1 MMAERPSSAGKSLD
15 VKLVTDEPDLVMA
28 HLKARH
34 ASEEQMSSVADI
46 GGEITAYGAEFVF
59 DCPAADSPPSLQP
72 RVHIIYREHDGWPS
86 ARNSEFSLLQT
97 CLSYEICVALTFEKL
112 WRHR

>member
-15 VKLVTDEPDLVMA
+15 VKLVTEEPDLVMA

-46 GGEITAYGAEFVF
+46 SVTRSRCRLLRA
-59 DCPAADSPPSLQP
+59 PP
-72 RVHIIYREHDGWPS
+72 WPS
-86 ARNSEFSLLQT
+86 EAARWMAVLL
-97 CLSYEICVALTFEKL
+97 S
-112 WRHR
+112 

>member
-46 GGEITAYGAEFVF
+46 GGKMTAYGAGCDLSYVLSA
-59 DCPAADSPPSLQP
+59 AADSPP
-72 RVHIIYREHDGWPS
+72 PS
-86 ARNSEFSLLQT
+86 SQT
-97 CLSYEICVALTFEKL
+97 SPSPQ
-112 WRHR
+112 HSP

>member
-15 VKLVTDEPDLVMA
+15 VKLVTEEPDLVMA

-46 GGEITAYGAEFVF
+46 GGKVHFRVLGCAVF
-59 DCPAADSPPSLQP
+59 ALSTTGDSPSPSSQTSPPYSPQP
-72 RVHIIYREHDGWPS
+72 ATQRACKRATRR
-86 ARNSEFSLLQT
+86 ARTAQNS
-97 CLSYEICVALTFEKL
+97 V
-112 WRHR
+112 R

>member
-15 VKLVTDEPDLVMA
+15 VKLVTEEPDLVMA

-46 GGEITAYGAEFVF
+46 GGKI
-59 DCPAADSPPSLQP
+59 PL
-72 RVHIIYREHDGWPS
+72 RVLG
-86 ARNSEFSLLQT
+86 
-97 CLSYEICVALTFEKL
+97 
-112 WRHR
+112 

>member
-15 VKLVTDEPDLVMA
+15 VKLVTEEPDLVMA

-46 GGEITAYGAEFVF
+46 GGKVHFRVLGCAVF
-59 DCPAADSPPSLQP
+59 ALSTTGDSPLSLLSNLPTLQP
-72 RVHIIYREHDGWPS
+72 STCD
-86 ARNSEFSLLQT
+86 AKSL
-97 CLSYEICVALTFEKL
+97 
-112 WRHR
+112 